1 MRIANQTGAPR
12 WYATVLAAFVALGAH
27 AGTASAAPAIALD
40 IINPPTSGQYQSRPA
55 ISDDGRYV
63 AYKHII
69 SNASNIEVFDRIT
82 RTNEV
87 VSLNA
92 AGQAATGGSVDSP
105 VISADGRYVLF
116 GSRSPNMDVPVGGGG
131 YFVHDRTTHT
141 TETVVNAA
149 GGAMIGTM
157 YAGMSPNGRYI
168 AYRLRDPADAQNTK
182 LYVRDMVTKTTVEIS
197 TSNLYLIGSDGAL
210 VSNDGRYVTY
220 RGKASKSGPY
230 ELMTHDRVTGITDQ
244 NNVNTAGARENAV
257 NGTSYYSM
265 SADGRY
271 VAFTSSSTNLDGA
284 DTNGALDVFLRDR
297 VARTT
302 TRISY
307 GAASIHSG
315 NYGSSLSADGR
326 YVTFIGVGTQGGTG
340 GLYRLDRLT
349 NIARRTPLSSA
360 AIFNP
365 VISANGRYISFDF
378 NYTSNAQV
386 YYLGVTDYG
395 PPAALTLSASALDV
409 TEGGAAAT
417 YTAVLNQAPTATVTL
432 NITPDAQLSLAR
444 SQLTFTTAN
453 WNTPQVIS
461 VQAIN
466 DGVVEGPHSGNV
478 SQKTASADP
487 DFNVVAAANVAVA
500 ITDAVI
506 PTIVVPATARPGNL
520 LLTGT
525 AAAGATVVV
534 TVNNLSDATMGAYS
548 AVADDQGRWT
558 LALSELGAGNYEFQA
573 EADGIKSA
581 LYTCVIALPT
591 EG

>member
-1 MRIANQTGAPR
+1 MRTAIHTGAPR
-12 WYATVLAAFVALGAH
+12 WYATVLVALCAYAGA
-27 AGTASAAPAIALD
+27 ASAAPDVALD
-40 IINPPTSGQYQSRPA
+40 VINPGTIGQYQSRPA

-69 SNASNIEVFDRIT
+69 GTASRIEVFDRTT
-82 RTNEV
+82 RTSEV

-92 AGQAATGGSVDSP
+92 AGAVATGGTVESP

-116 GSRSPNMDVPVGGGG
+116 GSRSPNMDVPAGGGG
-131 YFVHDRTTHT
+131 YFIHDRTTHT

-149 GGAMIGTM
+149 GGTMIGTM

-168 AYRLRDPADAQNTK
+168 AYRLRDPADSQNTR
-182 LYVRDMVTKTTVEIS
+182 LYVRDMATKTTVEIS
-197 TSNLYLIGSDGAL
+197 TTNLYVIGSDGAL

-244 NNVNTAGARENAV
+244 INVNTAGARENAV
-257 NGTSYYSM
+257 NGTSSYSM

-284 DTNGALDVFLRDR
+284 DTNGTLDLFLRDR

-302 TRISY
+302 AKISY
-307 GAASIHSG
+307 GGASIPSG
-315 NYGSSLSADGR
+315 NFGSGLSADGR
-326 YVTFIGVGTQGGTG
+326 YVTFIGVGTPGGAS

-349 NIARRTPLSSA
+349 NIARRAPLSA
-360 AIFNP
+360 ATIYNP
-365 VISANGRYISFDF
+365 AISANGRYISFDF
-378 NYTSNAQV
+378 FYTTNAQV
-386 YYLGVTDYG
+386 YYLGITDYG
-395 PPAALTLSASALDV
+395 PPAALILSASTLDV

-417 YTAVLNQAPTATVTL
+417 YTAALNQSPTANVTL
-432 NITPDAQLSLAR
+432 NITADAQLSLAR
-444 SQLTFTTAN
+444 SQLTFTNAN
-453 WNTPQVIS
+453 WNVPQVIS
-461 VQAIN
+461 VQAVN

-506 PTIVVPATARPGNL
+506 PTIVVPAAAGPGNL
-520 LLTGT
+520 LMSGT
-525 AAAGATVVV
+525 AAAGATVVI
-534 TVNNLSDATMGAYS
+534 TVSNLSDATMGAYS
-548 AVADDQGRWT
+548 AVADAQGRWT
-558 LALSELGAGNYEFQA
+558 LALSELGAGNYEFLA

-581 LYTCVIALPT
+581 LYTCVIGLPT
-591 EG
+591 PG